1 MDYVKWEPIYK
12 EILKE
17 FGFDQ
22 KKDDEAAQILS
33 NMIQEDKVTD
43 LFNLLEEKDVII
55 CGGAPSL
62 QDELKEIKDEVVL
75 AADGATSVLINN
87 GIIADVIVTD
97 LDGIVGDLLYSN
109 RLGSFM
115 VVHAHGDNIKML
127 KKVVPELTNVLGTT
141 QSEPFDNI
149 HNFGGFT
156 DGDRCVFIAKNF
168 NVRTIKLIGFD
179 FDDQNVGEIK
189 KKKLNWAHKLISKL
203 LF

>member
-1 MDYVKWEPIYK
+1 MDYARWEPIYK

-22 KKDDEAAQILS
+22 KKDDEAAEILS

-43 LFNLLEEKDVII
+43 LYNLLEEKDVII

-62 QDELKEIKDEVVL
+62 QDEVKKIKDEVVI
-75 AADGATSVLINN
+75 AADGATSVLIKN

-97 LDGIVGDLLYSN
+97 LDGVIGDLFYSN

-156 DGDRCVFIAKNF
+156 DGDRCVFIAKSF
-168 NVRTIKLIGFD
+168 NARTIKLIGFD
-179 FDDQNVGEIK
+179 FDDRSVNESK

-203 LF
+203 LS

>member
-1 MDYVKWEPIYK
+1 MDYARWEPIYK

-22 KKDDEAAQILS
+22 KKDDEAAEILS

-43 LFNLLEEKDVII
+43 LYNLLEEKDVII

-62 QDELKEIKDEVVL
+62 QDEVKKIKDEVVI
-75 AADGATSVLINN
+75 AADGATSVLIKN

-97 LDGIVGDLLYSN
+97 LDGVIGDLFYSN

-156 DGDRCVFIAKNF
+156 DGDRCVFIAKSF
-168 NVRTIKLIGFD
+168 NARTIKLIGFD
-179 FDDQNVGEIK
+179 FDDRSVNETK

-203 LF
+203 LS

>member
-1 MDYVKWEPIYK
+1 MDYARWEPIYK

-22 KKDDEAAQILS
+22 KKDDEAAEILS

-43 LFNLLEEKDVII
+43 LYNLLEEKDVII

-62 QDELKEIKDEVVL
+62 QDELKEIKDEVVI
-75 AADGATSVLINN
+75 AADGATSVLIKN

-97 LDGIVGDLLYSN
+97 LDGVIGDLFYSN

-156 DGDRCVFIAKNF
+156 DGDRCVFIAKSF
-168 NVRTIKLIGFD
+168 NARTIKLIGFD
-179 FDDQNVGEIK
+179 FDDRSVNETK
-189 KKKLNWAHKLISKL
+189 KKKLDWAHKLISKL
-203 LF
+203 LS